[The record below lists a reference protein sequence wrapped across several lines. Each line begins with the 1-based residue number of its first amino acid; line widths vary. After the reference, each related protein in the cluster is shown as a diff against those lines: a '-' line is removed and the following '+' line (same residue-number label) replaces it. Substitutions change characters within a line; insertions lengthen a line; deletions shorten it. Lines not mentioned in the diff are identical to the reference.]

1 MPLLLLFFPIGHSF
15 YAPYLLPSLSTF
27 QASIGMGTRRVR
39 SAVQVSFNVAQGS
52 VREPHRE
59 CAEEDDT
66 PPSSS
71 SSSRPASEEERGQL
85 TASSPFPLPSRPFV
99 VRPERSCG
107 RSKAAHPNFL
117 FCCTCLMDCCELLR
131 SVAKCCCLLTLSC
144 KYFPSPIILSSYQ
157 SIIHP
162 FAVWWRIT
170 KRIT

>member
-1 MPLLLLFFPIGHSF
+1 MRAGPVLGWTRRSNKELTRLYLLLLFFPIGHSF
-15 YAPYLLPSLSTF
+15 YTPYLLPSLSTF

-59 CAEEDDT
+59 CFEEEDT

-71 SSSRPASEEERGQL
+71 SLLSSWPASEKERGQL

-107 RSKAAHPNFL
+107 RYKAARPTSIFFL
-117 FCCTCLMDCCELLR
+117 FCCTCLMDCC
-131 SVAKCCCLLTLSC
+131 
-144 KYFPSPIILSSYQ
+144 
-157 SIIHP
+157 
-162 FAVWWRIT
+162 
-170 KRIT
+170 

>member
-1 MPLLLLFFPIGHSF
+1 MHLLLPFFPIGHSF
-15 YAPYLLPSLSTF
+15 YTPYLLPFLSTFQASIF

-59 CAEEDDT
+59 CFEEEDT

-71 SSSRPASEEERGQL
+71 SLLSSWPASEEERGQL

-107 RSKAAHPNFL
+107 RSKAAVPTFL
-117 FCCTCLMDCCELLR
+117 FCCTGLMDCCEVLLL
-131 SVAKCCCLLTLSC
+131 SAAAYLLSPANISPLLLS
-144 KYFPSPIILSSYQ
+144 YHP
-157 SIIHP
+157 IIHP

-170 KRIT
+170 

>member
-15 YAPYLLPSLSTF
+15 YTPYLLPFLWAFQASIF

-59 CAEEDDT
+59 CAEEEDT

-71 SSSRPASEEERGQL
+71 LLSSWPALGEERGQL

-99 VRPERSCG
+99 VRSERSRR
-107 RSKAAHPNFL
+107 RSKAARPTSTFFL
-117 FCCTCLMDCCELLR
+117 FCCTRLMDCCELLL
-131 SVAKCCCLLTLSC
+131 SAANCCCLLTLSC
-144 KYFPSPIILSSYQ
+144 K
-157 SIIHP
+157 
-162 FAVWWRIT
+162 
-170 KRIT
+170 

>member
-1 MPLLLLFFPIGHSF
+1 MKYLAFRAGRASGRASAWASAWVDQTRSSLACISFVPSFLLDT
-15 YAPYLLPSLSTF
+15 PSIPPTSEPFLWAFQAGIF

-59 CAEEDDT
+59 CAEEEDT

-71 SSSRPASEEERGQL
+71 LLSSWPALGEERGQL

-107 RSKAAHPNFL
+107 RSKAAVPTSILFL
-117 FCCTCLMDCCELLR
+117 FCCTRLMGCC
-131 SVAKCCCLLTLSC
+131 
-144 KYFPSPIILSSYQ
+144 
-157 SIIHP
+157 
-162 FAVWWRIT
+162 
-170 KRIT
+170 